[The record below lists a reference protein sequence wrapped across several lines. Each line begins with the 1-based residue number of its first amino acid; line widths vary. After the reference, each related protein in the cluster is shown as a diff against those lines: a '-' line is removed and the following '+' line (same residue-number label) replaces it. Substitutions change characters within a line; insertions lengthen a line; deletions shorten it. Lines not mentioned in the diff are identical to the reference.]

1 MTSRQP
7 PATLL
12 PLPVR
17 VRPRNGETVASYVR
31 RLARANHLKP
41 SYLHSLLRPTPMNCI
56 QANRLAALSG
66 RPAWTLA
73 QALAG
78 LAMEPGSDPL
88 RLVHTR
94 QPWPPPRWPG
104 PVITQVRPLMD
115 TWLSE
120 DPPLTPAQVWKRLVD
135 DHDVDIT
142 YGTVAQYTA
151 RSRRRDRPAGGFVP
165 EN

>member
-7 PATLL
+7 PAPLP

-17 VRPRNGETVASYVR
+17 VRPRNGEMLSSYVR

-41 SYLHSLLRPTPMNCI
+41 SYLHLLLRPTPVNCI
-56 QANRLAALSG
+56 QASRLAALSG

-88 RLVHTR
+88 QLVHTR
-94 QPWPPPRWPG
+94 LPWPPPRWPA
-104 PVITQVRPLMD
+104 PAITPARPLMD

-120 DPPLTPAQVWKRLVD
+120 HPALTPLQIWKRLID

-151 RSRRRDRPAGGFVP
+151 RHRPSGYA
-165 EN
+165 